1 MGIIAQETIT
11 LLLLVLGVTG
21 LMAFYM
27 YVGSQIDEY
36 VKILKN
42 EKPEQKQQDKE
53 IRKFY
58 DQEK

>member
-1 MGIIAQETIT
+1 MGIIAQDTIT
-11 LLLLVLGVTG
+11 ILLLVLGVTG

-27 YVGSQIDEY
+27 YVGPQIDEY